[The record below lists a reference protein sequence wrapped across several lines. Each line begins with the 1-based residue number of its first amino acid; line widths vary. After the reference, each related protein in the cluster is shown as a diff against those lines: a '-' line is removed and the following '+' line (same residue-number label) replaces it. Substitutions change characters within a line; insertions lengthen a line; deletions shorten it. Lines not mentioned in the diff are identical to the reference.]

1 MRKKKTSKDW
11 IIKRNR
17 DLFFKYSKVLEYRSR
32 SAFKLIEINDKFK
45 ILTKNT
51 YLLDLG
57 SNPGGWSQ
65 VASQKIKK
73 GKILAVDIKQMKKI
87 KNVNFLLGN
96 FLTPFVKKEI
106 ETFFKQKI
114 DVVISDM
121 ASNTIGNKSLDSY
134 KINELCMNAMEFAKL
149 ILKNKGIF
157 VSKFFM
163 GSEFEEIKRKANG
176 IFEKVVNFKPN
187 SSKKESREVYI
198 IGKNIIN

>member
-1 MRKKKTSKDW
+1 
-11 IIKRNR
+11 
-17 DLFFKYSKVLEYRSR
+17 
-32 SAFKLIEINDKFK
+32 
-45 ILTKNT
+45 
-51 YLLDLG
+51 
-57 SNPGGWSQ
+57 
-65 VASQKIKK
+65 
-73 GKILAVDIKQMKKI
+73 MKKI

>member
-1 MRKKKTSKDW
+1 MKKKKTSKNW
-11 IIKRNR
+11 IIRQNR
-17 DLFFKYSKVLEYRSR
+17 DFFFKYSKVLEYRSR

-45 ILTKNT
+45 ILTKDT

>member
-1 MRKKKTSKDW
+1 MKKKKTSKNW
-11 IIKRNR
+11 IIRQNR
-17 DLFFKYSKVLEYRSR
+17 DFFFKYSKVLEYRSR